1 MKDILRKSGIAAMRI
16 VPQSLCEKMI
26 KLVIGLKTQSLND
39 QSAIGFLLTLDNYI
53 YSLSGNQAIRYGQ
66 GVHTKHKHL
75 NYHQFFKDRIPE
87 GSKVL
92 DIGCGYGALANSLSS
107 VPNITLY
114 GIDIDQKNVE
124 KARKLF
130 PKSNLV
136 FQQGDVYKDLEDKH
150 FDVVILSN
158 VLEHLENRA
167 QLLKTVFQKTS
178 FNKILIRVPAYN
190 RDWRVPLKQELGLEW
205 RLDPTHFIEYTE
217 ETLRAELQA
226 ADLDVVFLSS
236 QWGEFWVECK
246 AK

>member
-205 RLDPTHFIEYTE
+205 RLGPTHFIEYTE